1 MTMKETKEEKVAEF
15 LPQISVILSVRL
27 LTSATKENSIAR
39 SPKDATLFGGIL
51 FKINYRFFTGGI
63 SVASYGLSLLR
74 IIVELFKAIRAFSRM
89 LKKRKCKIRR

>member
-1 MTMKETKEEKVAEF
+1 MTMKETKEERVAEF

-63 SVASYGLSLLR
+63 SVASFGVSLLR
-74 IIVELFKAIRAFSRM
+74 IIVELFKAIRAFFRM

>member
-1 MTMKETKEEKVAEF
+1 MTMKETKEERVAEF

-63 SVASYGLSLLR
+63 SVASFGVSLLR

-89 LKKRKCKIRR
+89 LKK

>member
-63 SVASYGLSLLR
+63 SVASFGVSLLR

>member
-1 MTMKETKEEKVAEF
+1 MTMKETKEERVAEF

-27 LTSATKENSIAR
+27 LTSATKENSIAK

-63 SVASYGLSLLR
+63 SVSS
-74 IIVELFKAIRAFSRM
+74 
-89 LKKRKCKIRR
+89 

>member
-1 MTMKETKEEKVAEF
+1 MTMKETKEERVAKF

-63 SVASYGLSLLR
+63 SVASFGVSLLR
-74 IIVELFKAIRAFSRM
+74 IIVELFKAIRAFSRI
-89 LKKRKCKIRR
+89 LKK

>member
-1 MTMKETKEEKVAEF
+1 MTMKETKEERVAEF

-63 SVASYGLSLLR
+63 SIASFGVSLLR
-74 IIVELFKAIRAFSRM
+74 IIVELFKAIRAFSRI
-89 LKKRKCKIRR
+89 LKK

>member
-63 SVASYGLSLLR
+63 SVASFGVSLLR
-74 IIVELFKAIRAFSRM
+74 IIVELFKAIRAFSRI
-89 LKKRKCKIRR
+89 LKK

>member
-1 MTMKETKEEKVAEF
+1 MTMKETKEERVAEF

-27 LTSATKENSIAR
+27 LTYATEENSIAK

>member
-74 IIVELFKAIRAFSRM
+74 IIVELFKAIRAFSRI
-89 LKKRKCKIRR
+89 LKK

>member
-1 MTMKETKEEKVAEF
+1 MTMKETKEERVAEF

-27 LTSATKENSIAR
+27 LTSATKENSIAK

-63 SVASYGLSLLR
+63 SVASYGVSLLR

-89 LKKRKCKIRR
+89 LKK

>member
-1 MTMKETKEEKVAEF
+1 MTMKETKEERVAEF

-63 SVASYGLSLLR
+63 SVASFGVSLLR
-74 IIVELFKAIRAFSRM
+74 IIVELFKAIRAFSRI
-89 LKKRKCKIRR
+89 LKK